1 MGFLKKIFKP
11 VSKVL
16 DKVLPNEIKPF
27 LPYAAAFAPFIAPGI
42 MGTSVLQRAAM
53 GGGLN
58 IFGQLAQEG
67 NEGDINLL
75 SAGLGAL
82 SGAMTGPNAASD
94 FRAMQSANKLQD
106 ANIARTGLQKGMD
119 LGLEGLAK
127 GSEMFAA
134 GMKDPFSM
142 AGLKAATLPVATAT
156 GDLMFAQAKRDQDEY
171 DRMMEEDAASDAES
185 DAQRAFAIRRA
196 MEATGATEEEIED
209 AIYAAGYK
217 TGGRVGLRFG
227 GIGDAVENIEDTEM
241 KEAAKFA
248 MQDMDI
254 PIMDLVEEFEIQFKR
269 KPNSMEELK
278 QFYKDRYEYKGPG
291 DVKMKEEIK
300 EKVVMEAKDGG
311 RIGLQEGGTT
321 SAFQQLVQQPQA
333 VQNAPMFLGRPA
345 FTSPLQQ
352 AGAVFPRLNQLEQGV
367 NRAEGSLN
375 RIRNRLGEDQRQ
387 LPGLIGLQPALGL
400 QPFNMGRLPGTLQQL
415 ANRDEPVAQGMKD
428 GGRIGFKDG
437 SDGSSTGN
445 FGADRYASE
454 LVEAYGS
461 ILNKGDMFLT
471 DVEKELIERGEYP
484 SPDKMKDFQTRYE
497 NLEKEYEKEEDK
509 FGNIDLQDSLL
520 DEDAIKYYNKKVKD
534 LEDKEDRL
542 MDKEE
547 KLNEVMYTDLDVSGI
562 LKTPEFQEWYKLWK
576 VNDPKADDLPN
587 AEYFEN
593 MMFDVKRLRPDV
605 MKTKYDVEM
614 KDGGLMDLGGKE
626 MDLRKG
632 GFVPIGKKERADDVP
647 ARLSKNEFV
656 MTADAVRAAGGG
668 SVNEGAKR
676 MYKVMNDL
684 EARA

>member
-16 DKVLPNEIKPF
+16 DKIVPNEIKPF
-27 LPYAAAFAPFIAPGI
+27 LPYAAAFAPMFAPGI
-42 MGTSVLQRAAM
+42 MGAFGGSALSRAAI

-58 IFGQLAQEG
+58 IAGQLSQEG

-82 SGAMTGPNAASD
+82 TGAMTGPGAADKFSSMTTKG
-94 FRAMQSANKLQD
+94 AMDPALGSSVQGDILANRSFLTKATD
-106 ANIARTGLQKGMD
+106 A
-119 LGLEGLAK
+119 GLEGLAK

-134 GMKDPFSM
+134 GMDKPFSM
-142 AGLKAATLPVATAT
+142 AGLKAATLPAATAT

-171 DRMMEEDAASDAES
+171 DRMMEEDAASDAAS

-217 TGGRVGLRFG
+217 TGGRVGFDIGGEVSEGKQLLLNKKYVELLKEYSEAGLSDADSRALKEANEFIRDLDFAKGGRVGLRFG
-227 GIGDAVENIEDTEM
+227 GIGNAVENIEDAEM

-254 PIMDLVEEFEIQFKR
+254 PMMDLVEEFEIQFKR
-269 KPNSMEELK
+269 KPNSLEELK

-291 DVKMKEEIK
+291 DVKMQEEIK

-311 RIGLQEGGTT
+311 
-321 SAFQQLVQQPQA
+321 
-333 VQNAPMFLGRPA
+333 
-345 FTSPLQQ
+345 
-352 AGAVFPRLNQLEQGV
+352 
-367 NRAEGSLN
+367 
-375 RIRNRLGEDQRQ
+375 
-387 LPGLIGLQPALGL
+387 
-400 QPFNMGRLPGTLQQL
+400 
-415 ANRDEPVAQGMKD
+415 
-428 GGRIGFKDG
+428 
-437 SDGSSTGN
+437 
-445 FGADRYASE
+445 
-454 LVEAYGS
+454 
-461 ILNKGDMFLT
+461 
-471 DVEKELIERGEYP
+471 
-484 SPDKMKDFQTRYE
+484 
-497 NLEKEYEKEEDK
+497 
-509 FGNIDLQDSLL
+509 
-520 DEDAIKYYNKKVKD
+520 
-534 LEDKEDRL
+534 L
-542 MDKEE
+542 M
-547 KLNEVMYTDLDVSGI
+547 N
-562 LKTPEFQEWYKLWK
+562 
-576 VNDPKADDLPN
+576 
-587 AEYFEN
+587 
-593 MMFDVKRLRPDV
+593 
-605 MKTKYDVEM
+605 
-614 KDGGLMDLGGKE
+614 LGGKE

>member
-82 SGAMTGPNAASD
+82 SGAMSAPGTQAAPIGDGAQFVDTGAEAFKYSAAGQPSGAQFFKGLSD
-94 FRAMQSANKLQD
+94 SAEG
-106 ANIARTGLQKGMD
+106 TGVLASGQRF
-119 LGLEGLAK
+119 LGDTLAK
-127 GSEMFAA
+127 GSNIMSEGIA
-134 GMKDPFSM
+134 K
-142 AGLKAATLPVATAT
+142 GLFTKEGAKAAILPGATAT

-171 DRMMEEDAASDAES
+171 DRMMEEDAASDAAS

-217 TGGRVGLRFG
+217 TGGRVGFEIGGSTSELLEMFKERITDEPFKGEEGYIEEGIDMEKFKNSEPTEIESEETEEGLFKIKDQPIFLLPMDMKKGGRVGLRFG
-227 GIGDAVENIEDTEM
+227 GIGAAVDQIDNQEM
-241 KEAAKFA
+241 KEAAQFA
-248 MQDMDI
+248 SMLNDMDV
-254 PIMDLVEEFEIQFKR
+254 PIADLAEEFEIQFKR
-269 KPNSMEELK
+269 KPNSLEELK
-278 QFYKDRYEYKGPG
+278 QFYKDRYDYKGPG

-300 EKVVMEAKDGG
+300 EKVVMGAKDGG

-333 VQNAPMFLGRPA
+333 TQNAPMFLGRPV
-345 FTSPLQQ
+345 FNLQQ

-387 LPGLIGLQPALGL
+387 LSGLIGLQPALQPLNMLNLNRGMGISAL
-400 QPFNMGRLPGTLQQL
+400 QSGP
-415 ANRDEPVAQGMKD
+415 EAQGMKD
-428 GGRIGFKDG
+428 GG
-437 SDGSSTGN
+437 
-445 FGADRYASE
+445 
-454 LVEAYGS
+454 
-461 ILNKGDMFLT
+461 
-471 DVEKELIERGEYP
+471 
-484 SPDKMKDFQTRYE
+484 
-497 NLEKEYEKEEDK
+497 
-509 FGNIDLQDSLL
+509 
-520 DEDAIKYYNKKVKD
+520 
-534 LEDKEDRL
+534 
-542 MDKEE
+542 
-547 KLNEVMYTDLDVSGI
+547 
-562 LKTPEFQEWYKLWK
+562 
-576 VNDPKADDLPN
+576 
-587 AEYFEN
+587 
-593 MMFDVKRLRPDV
+593 MMN
-605 MKTKYDVEM
+605 
-614 KDGGLMDLGGKE
+614 LGGKE

-684 EARA
+684 EARV